1 MATIAR
7 ALPEILQ
14 LVDHALAHSKQLQVN
29 DDGGVQ
35 LASFGTKVLRALNGI
50 GQSDDWKL
58 QQQQK
63 VASAVRQAIEKSLD
77 HSGSDAVANKY
88 DRLFS
93 KVREINLTAQA
104 GELPVQR
111 YAEALRKFDHVD
123 TLSLE
128 HAALPTGATAQA
140 MALAGTQ
147 DYRPLQDVRASLA
160 AELMVDHELKQ
171 LDPKLAA
178 TLGNWLDSY
187 RQEAQTL
194 TVAADPEQRAAQGAQ
209 LLARLVVLSN
219 AVDQAV
225 HQTSPSDNATAALDR
240 LGERISG
247 EIHLMGA
254 VIANKSDL
262 NNIPDLSWRQ
272 AVELRRLGIDL
283 QAGVLFDGQLQG
295 QSVKHLAG
303 GAFNQVFTVSDLQ
316 GKQYVY
322 KPGRAHSEEL
332 DAEVLKL
339 AMKKGADVLSP
350 RNINGTTHGSD
361 RPERDRGQGRV
372 SDMRFEARNVAA
384 SRLDTLLDTHVIVGS
399 QLAMLPKNL
408 LPVRVI
414 DEQEQEQEQR
424 TADETFSNFGLL
436 MDKASGKEARDV
448 SQSAAYALAHRD
460 PAFLRDLSN
469 MQLVDC
475 ILCSLDRHS
484 GNFLIDI
491 SPEGRYQGLKGI
503 DNDFSLSD
511 GEFEVALF
519 EEMTDAD
526 MDLLE
531 GLNHNQAMNKDLDAH
546 RFSNATAM
554 FHGILDRQI
563 TELGHD
569 LTDDMKSRIQD
580 ISNHFYNDFHA
591 NNLSLRN
598 AEEEVLVMTK
608 NLREDIRSTGLP
620 DTHPLAHFFDRCL
633 QMQQELADISKQR
646 EALFAH
652 MKALGQEPN
661 FMGIQPVHNLGLP
674 GVADLRTATLLLS
687 PDFEGRMVESF
698 RNVLTPAEVKSAVQR
713 LQTVQAHL
721 RHLESE
727 GRLLNDTQWRM
738 DHVDAQG
745 HTVGEILS
753 DARHNH
759 IARLDSK
766 FEQWQAKEAANA
778 VHPTPTPESIA

>member
-1 MATIAR
+1 
-7 ALPEILQ
+7 
-14 LVDHALAHSKQLQVN
+14 
-29 DDGGVQ
+29 
-35 LASFGTKVLRALNGI
+35 
-50 GQSDDWKL
+50 
-58 QQQQK
+58 
-63 VASAVRQAIEKSLD
+63 
-77 HSGSDAVANKY
+77 
-88 DRLFS
+88 
-93 KVREINLTAQA
+93 
-104 GELPVQR
+104 
-111 YAEALRKFDHVD
+111 
-123 TLSLE
+123 
-128 HAALPTGATAQA
+128 
-140 MALAGTQ
+140 
-147 DYRPLQDVRASLA
+147 
-160 AELMVDHELKQ
+160 
-171 LDPKLAA
+171 
-178 TLGNWLDSY
+178 
-187 RQEAQTL
+187 
-194 TVAADPEQRAAQGAQ
+194 
-209 LLARLVVLSN
+209 
-219 AVDQAV
+219 
-225 HQTSPSDNATAALDR
+225 
-240 LGERISG
+240 
-247 EIHLMGA
+247 
-254 VIANKSDL
+254 
-262 NNIPDLSWRQ
+262 
-272 AVELRRLGIDL
+272 
-283 QAGVLFDGQLQG
+283 
-295 QSVKHLAG
+295 
-303 GAFNQVFTVSDLQ
+303 
-316 GKQYVY
+316 
-322 KPGRAHSEEL
+322 
-332 DAEVLKL
+332 
-339 AMKKGADVLSP
+339 
-350 RNINGTTHGSD
+350 
-361 RPERDRGQGRV
+361 
-372 SDMRFEARNVAA
+372 
-384 SRLDTLLDTHVIVGS
+384 
-399 QLAMLPKNL
+399 MLPKNL
-408 LPVRVI
+408 LPVRVT
-414 DEQEQEQEQR
+414 DDQDQEQAQR

-436 MDKASGKEARDV
+436 MDKASGKEANDV

-475 ILCSLDRHS
+475 ILCSLDRHP

-511 GEFEVALF
+511 GQFDVALF
-519 EEMTDAD
+519 EEITDAD

-531 GLNHNQAMNKDLDAH
+531 GLNHNQAMNKDLDAQ

-569 LTDDMKSRIQD
+569 LTDDMKSRIKD
-580 ISNHFYNDFHA
+580 ISNHFYNDYHA

-598 AEEEVLVMTK
+598 AEEEVLAMTK

-674 GVADLRTATLLLS
+674 GVADLRTATLLFS

-766 FEQWQAKEAANA
+766 FEQWQAKEAANV
-778 VHPTPTPESIA
+778 VHPTPTPESMA